1 MHPPLS
7 SPTGYYGNNNKVFLN
22 SAKKCGEE
30 EGTEEGRQ
38 RKGIERGRGERK
50 GREEEGR
57 QRKGREEGER
67 GRGERKGKGVAHSFK
82 QVKEEKRQNEGNG
95 RETWRGEEGTLHNSA
110 RLLVSIAFSSF
121 SGPGVSAPQQ

>member
-1 MHPPLS
+1 MDNACLQSHLHPPLS

-38 RKGIERGRGERK
+38 RKG
-50 GREEEGR
+50 RE
-57 QRKGREEGER
+57 KGER